1 MLGSGRQRLTRASLS
16 KPVPK
21 MSARVMSSSPS
32 ARPPGRPP
40 NDTIFALSTAPGRA
54 AIAVIRI
61 SGPQAGPVLAA
72 MTGAVPPPR
81 HAALRLLAD
90 PATGATLDQALVLY
104 FAAPHS
110 ETGEDV
116 AELQVHGGRAVIS
129 SVLEALAALPGCRSA
144 LPGEFARRAFD
155 NGKMDLTA
163 AEGLADLIDAETEEQ
178 RVQALRQASGELYR
192 LYQSWREVLIHAQ
205 ALVEAGIDFSDEA
218 DVGMSAFAQ
227 AKARALTLRDTVAA
241 HLNSAQRGE
250 ILRDGYRVVIVGPPN
265 AGKSS
270 LFNALARR
278 EAAIVSE
285 EAGTT
290 RDVIEIRL
298 DLGGV
303 PVVVNDTAGLRDG
316 AGKIEQEGIR
326 RALVWAKS
334 ANLVIWLVD
343 VAAPVWALPDG
354 INPEA
359 DILRVLNKVDRVD
372 GVIGR
377 GQDQALRI
385 SAKRGDGM
393 EVLISAIV
401 ERAKAAMGDSR
412 DPVPT
417 QPRHREHLRACLDHL
432 ETFLNGPEDQFE
444 LRAEDLRQ
452 SAISFGRLTGRVD
465 PEDVLDQI
473 FSRFCIGK

>member
-1 MLGSGRQRLTRASLS
+1 V
-16 KPVPK
+16 KPIAP
-21 MSARVMSSSPS
+21 A
-32 ARPPGRPP
+32 

-61 SGPQAGPVLAA
+61 SGPQAGEVLRV
-72 MTGAVPPPR
+72 MTGTIPAPR
-81 HAALRLLAD
+81 HAALRLLSHPTD
-90 PATGATLDQALVLY
+90 GATLDQALALY
-104 FAAPHS
+104 FKAPHS
-110 ETGEDV
+110 ETGEDI
-116 AELQVHGGRAVIS
+116 AELQVHGGRAVVAA
-129 SVLEALAALPGCRSA
+129 VLDALELIPGCRSA
-144 LPGEFARRAFD
+144 KPGEFARRAFD
-155 NGKMDLTA
+155 NGKLDLTA
-163 AEGLADLIDAETEEQ
+163 AEGLADLIDAETDEQ

-192 LYQSWREVLIHAQ
+192 LYQSWRAELVQAQ

-218 DVGMSAFAQ
+218 DVGVSAFRQ
-227 AKARALTLRDTVAA
+227 AKRRAVTLHGVIAE
-241 HLNSAQRGE
+241 HLASAQRGE
-250 ILRDGYRVVIVGPPN
+250 ILRDGFRVVIVGPPN

-303 PVVVNDTAGLRDG
+303 PVVVNDTAGLRED
-316 AGKIEQEGIR
+316 AGTIEREGIR
-326 RALVWAKS
+326 RAYAWAKT
-334 ANLVIWLVD
+334 ANLIIWLVD
-343 VAAPVWALPDG
+343 VAAPVWELPDG
-354 INPEA
+354 INPDA

-377 GQDQALRI
+377 GQDQAMRI
-385 SAKRGDGM
+385 SAQRGDGM
-393 EVLISAIV
+393 EALIDAIV
-401 ERAKAAMGDSR
+401 VRAKAALGSGDG
-412 DPVPT
+412 PVPT
-417 QPRHREHLRACLDHL
+417 QPRHREHLAVCLAHL
-432 ETFLNGPEDQFE
+432 ETFLGGDESQFE

-452 SAISFGRLTGRVD
+452 AAVSLGRITGRVD

>member
-1 MLGSGRQRLTRASLS
+1 
-16 KPVPK
+16 
-21 MSARVMSSSPS
+21 
-32 ARPPGRPP
+32 
-40 NDTIFALSTAPGRA
+40 
-54 AIAVIRI
+54 
-61 SGPQAGPVLAA
+61 
-72 MTGAVPPPR
+72 MTGSVPPPR
-81 HAALRLLAD
+81 HAALRLLAH
-90 PATGATLDQALVLY
+90 PANGATLDQALVLY

-116 AELQVHGGRAVIS
+116 TELQVHGGRAVVS
-129 SVLEALAALPGCRSA
+129 AVLDALETIPGCRSA

-163 AEGLADLIDAETEEQ
+163 AEGLADLIDAETDEQ

-192 LYQSWREVLIHAQ
+192 LYQTWREVLVHAQ
-205 ALVEAGIDFSDEA
+205 SLVEASIDFSDEA
-218 DVGMSAFAQ
+218 DVGISAYKQ
-227 AKARALTLRDTVAA
+227 AKSRAAVLHGTVAA
-241 HLNSAQRGE
+241 HLASAQRGE
-250 ILRDGYRVVIVGPPN
+250 ILRDGFRVVIVGPPN

-303 PVVVNDTAGLRDG
+303 PVIVNDTAGLREA
-316 AGKIEQEGIR
+316 AGTIEREGMR
-326 RALVWAKS
+326 RALAWAKT

-343 VAAPVWALPDG
+343 VAAPVWELPEG
-354 INPEA
+354 INLDA

-377 GQDQALRI
+377 GQDRAMRI
-385 SAKRGDGM
+385 SAQRGDGM
-393 EVLISAIV
+393 EALIDTIV
-401 ERAKAAMGDSR
+401 ARAKAALGSGD

-417 QPRHREHLRACLDHL
+417 QPRHREHLRTCLDHL
-432 ETFLNGPEDQFE
+432 ETFLNGDESQFE

-452 SAISFGRLTGRVD
+452 AAVSLGRITGRID